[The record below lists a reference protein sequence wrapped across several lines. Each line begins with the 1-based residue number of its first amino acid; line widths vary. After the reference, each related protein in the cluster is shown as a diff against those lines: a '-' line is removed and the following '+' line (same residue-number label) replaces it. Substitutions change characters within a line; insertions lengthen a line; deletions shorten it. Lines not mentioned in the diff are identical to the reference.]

1 MGEGRGQGKI
11 IIFGEH
17 FVVHGAPAIAGG
29 IANGALV
36 RVKEAAKNRIVTKQ
50 TVVEEMSLAG
60 IEAVLRSMGVEE
72 KYEVHLEGDLP
83 TYGGLGSSAA
93 FCVGLVRALCDEK
106 GIHITNDEVNRHA
119 YAGEMAFHG
128 NPSGIDN
135 TMATHGGVVEFRR
148 GKTMAE
154 SRFEF
159 IDMKKPLELVV
170 AFAGKYSPTA
180 KMVER
185 VRKFR
190 EEDEE
195 EFRQLMDEYMAIAM
209 NGRKAIE
216 KGQIDTVGQLM
227 NENQSLLSELGVSDE
242 NNDKINSVALKA
254 GALGAKVTGGGGGGC
269 CIALAHDRK
278 AAKQIAERIT
288 HGGFESFPTTIVKK

>member
-1 MGEGRGQGKI
+1 MGKGVGKGKI

-29 IANGALV
+29 ISNSAIVN
-36 RVKEAAKNRIVTKQ
+36 VKKSGKNKIVTDQK
-50 TVVEEMSLAG
+50 VVEELSLAG
-60 IEAVLRSMGVEE
+60 IEAVLRSMDVRE

-106 GIHITNDEVNRHA
+106 DIHLTNDQVNRHA
-119 YAGEMAFHG
+119 YAGEVAFHG

-135 TMATHGGVVEFRR
+135 TMATHGGVVEFKR
-148 GKTMAE
+148 GRTLAE
-154 SRFEF
+154 SKFDF
-159 IDMKKPLELVV
+159 IEVKKPLDLVV
-170 AFAGKYSPTA
+170 SFTGKYSPTP

-190 EEDEE
+190 EDDEA
-195 EFRQLMDEYMAIAM
+195 EFQQLMDEYMGIAI
-209 NGRKAIE
+209 NGRKALE
-216 KGQIDTVGQLM
+216 KGQTDVVGQLM

-242 NNDKINSVALKA
+242 TNDAINKIALKE

-269 CIALAHDRK
+269 SIALSKD
-278 AAKQIAERIT
+278 AADASKLAKKLTKE
-288 HGGFESFPTTIVKK
+288 GFESFATRISK